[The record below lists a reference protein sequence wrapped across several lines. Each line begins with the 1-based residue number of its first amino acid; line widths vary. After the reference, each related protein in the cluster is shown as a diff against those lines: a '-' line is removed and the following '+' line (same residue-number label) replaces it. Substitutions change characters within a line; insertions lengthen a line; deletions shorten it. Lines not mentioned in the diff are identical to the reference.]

1 MENELGVF
9 AKRFKQIIGR
19 ETQTSIAEKIH
30 SHQPN
35 ISKLLRNKLDASL
48 TVENLILISKQYNVS
63 VDWLLG
69 LSDEKKDIIKP
80 DENMPYEFLLC
91 IFANLYEH
99 NAIQASVKKVHYGEF
114 DQYDDYDLEDI
125 KISDPVL
132 QRMIA
137 EIINNRGTDISIFL
151 QWLDKYWEMF
161 KGIKEP
167 YWEEPDDIISDFAV
181 EAFNGC
187 LQSLGDYVRV
197 ICKVTGQASENN
209 KKTGEPDK

>member
-1 MENELGVF
+1 MDNKLIAERIAET
-9 AKRFKQIIGR
+9 FKND
-19 ETQTSIAEKIH
+19 TQATVAEKI
-30 SHQPN
+30 SCSQGQV
-35 ISKLLRNKLDASL
+35 SKLIRGDSDP
-48 TVENLILISKQYNVS
+48 TVQTLIEISKQYNVS

-91 IFANLYEH
+91 IFTNLYEH
-99 NAIQASVKKVHYGEF
+99 NAIQASVKKIHFGEF

-132 QRMIA
+132 QRMIV

-167 YWEEPDDIISDFAV
+167 YWEEPDDIIGNFAV
-181 EAFNGC
+181 ASFNGC
-187 LQSLGDYVRV
+187 LQSLGDYARV
-197 ICKVTGQASENN
+197 ICEATGQTSKDN
-209 KKTGEPDK
+209 KKNGRTRQIA